1 MTIAFAP
8 AKDGPLD
15 RLLTAA
21 DLAALPSDLPSGS
34 VRYELDAGRL
44 IIMPPPRDVNGSV
57 EAKFTATFIYEGD
70 RRGLG
75 KTRCGEVGI
84 VLWRDP
90 DRVVGA
96 DVVFIAN
103 RSLPI
108 RESPEGYL
116 ETIPDLVVEVLSKS
130 DKQPRVLKKVE
141 DYLIA
146 GVHLVGVAD
155 PSRRAVTAYR
165 RGQEPAVLTEDDRLT
180 IGEIIPGLELP
191 VREVFQE

>member
-1 MTIAFAP
+1 MTVVLAP
-8 AKDGPLD
+8 AKDEPLD

-21 DLAALPSDLPSGS
+21 DLAALPADLPSGP
-34 VRYELDAGRL
+34 VRYELDNGRL
-44 IIMPPPRDVNGSV
+44 IIMPPPGDVNGSA
-57 EAKFTATFIYEGD
+57 EAKFTATFVYESD

-96 DVVFIAN
+96 DAVFIAN

-116 ETIPDLVVEVLSKS
+116 ETIPDLVVEIVSKNDKPAQVLN
-130 DKQPRVLKKVE
+130 KVE
-141 DYLIA
+141 DYLTA
-146 GVHLVGVAD
+146 GVHLVWVAD
-155 PSRRAVTAYR
+155 PSRRTVAAYR
-165 RGQEPAVLTEDDRLT
+165 RGQEPTVFTEDDRLT
-180 IGEIIPGLELP
+180 TGDIIPGLELP
-191 VREVFQE
+191 VREVFRE